1 MWACL
6 PVYKN
11 VGSLEERLQKYFSM
25 AHTRFR
31 YVSYCMVV
39 VTIRETHHNHS
50 VQYQSDGHTA
60 KSVGP
65 VFQVILEY

>member
-6 PVYKN
+6 PVYKS

-31 YVSYCMVV
+31 YVPYCMVV

-60 KSVGP
+60 KKVL
-65 VFQVILEY
+65 VLFFRLF